1 MPTFILTAH
10 LPLPQCTHTGPF
22 TKGLTTEGNT
32 VKNQEILAQ
41 LEALWLPLK
50 VAIVHCPSHQNGR
63 ALKAKGV
70 TGQMQGRKG
79 CTSGVALSVSSD
91 LVVTVPPQLHTDP
104 QYMEN
109 DKRDMDKRQGIYRKD
124 QWLHTAEGLI
134 PPRELSKQLTH

>member
-1 MPTFILTAH
+1 MAPSKGGH
-10 LPLPQCTHTGPF
+10 CSLPKPPEWAS
-22 TKGLTTEGNT
+22 TEG
-32 VKNQEILAQ
+32 Q
-41 LEALWLPLK
+41 
-50 VAIVHCPSHQNGR
+50 
-63 ALKAKGV
+63 GV

-79 CTSGVALSVSSD
+79 CTSSVALRVSSD